1 MTTPEGPPRGLQRTL
16 HRDYYRTEPAFARE
30 RERIFFREWFCFAR
44 EEEVAEAGAWLS
56 REVAGESILLVRLP
70 DGGLAAHYNVCRHR
84 GSRLVPECG
93 AGRFAAGIRCPYHS
107 WTYHLDGRLRTAPY
121 LDEADGVD
129 RSRGIRTS
137 CHRVHRRGEPGGV
150 LIPLQLSLSTAAA
163 LSNRQSFSRSA
174 SPHPAWPAARPG

>member
-16 HRDYYRTEPAFARE
+16 HRDYYRTDAAFARE

-56 REVAGESILLVRLP
+56 REVAGESVLLVRLP

-84 GSRLVPECG
+84 GSRLVPESG

-107 WTYHLDGRLRTAPY
+107 WTYQLDGRLRSAPY
-121 LDEADGVD
+121 LDEADVVD
-129 RSRGIRTS
+129 RDTFSLHPVEGA
-137 CHRVHRRGEPGGV
+137 CWGGV
-150 LIPLQLSLSTAAA
+150 G
-163 LSNRQSFSRSA
+163 FG
-174 SPHPAWPAARPG
+174 RPGPHAPGAPPQQPAGGGLQRGRRFFV